1 MLLDFIDIFLPAI
14 IAAGEIQSELAL
26 FVVAVVFVMQIFYMS
41 ELGALILGSDIPVNF
56 GELFVIFIER
66 TIISLVLLAFN
77 KI

>member
-1 MLLDFIDIFLPAI
+1 MYYTYFDCK
-14 IAAGEIQSELAL
+14 
-26 FVVAVVFVMQIFYMS
+26 VMQIFYMS